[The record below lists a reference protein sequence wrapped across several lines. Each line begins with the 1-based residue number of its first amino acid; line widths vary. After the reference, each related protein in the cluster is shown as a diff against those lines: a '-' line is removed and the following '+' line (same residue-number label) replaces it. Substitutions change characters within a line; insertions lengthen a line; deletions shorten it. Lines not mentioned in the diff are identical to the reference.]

1 MTVFIPDSLIG
12 NECEFDLWFSFDIKR
27 FGKIVIIFF
36 HNKELDRLAEG
47 IELIITKFITFL
59 I

>member
-1 MTVFIPDSLIG
+1 MAIFIPDSLIF
-12 NECEFDLWFSFDIKR
+12 NEWEFNLWFSFDFKR
-27 FGKIVIIFF
+27 FAKICVIFF